1 MNKKTLEIL
10 EYNKLTKLL
19 SEYSTSELGR
29 VKCASL
35 HPLRNREA
43 ILNSLK
49 NTSDAVSRFFSDGKI
64 SFSGNRDLTE
74 CLKAMAIE
82 ARLDIKELLFIASAC
97 ECAKRVYSY
106 GVKEEEKRDSLSDLF
121 DGLSTLEDLSR
132 EIRRVIVSEDEI
144 ADDASSELKRIRR
157 EKVTTAAKVH
167 SDLNKMV
174 TSTYRT
180 YLQDAVITMRNDRY
194 CIPVKAEYKG
204 SVKGI
209 VHDQSK
215 GGLTFFIEPASIVEL
230 NNKLGE
236 LESEEREEINRILH
250 NLSKEAALHSEEL
263 KANQDILTELDFIFA
278 KAGLAVDE
286 EAVIPDYESGEYVD
300 IKKARHPFIDKN
312 KVVPTDIVIGDKYN
326 CLVVTGPNTGGKT
339 VSLKTTGL
347 LCAMGQ
353 SGLFI
358 PAAPGSKLRIFR
370 DIYAEIGDEQSIE
383 QNLSTFSGHMT
394 GIVNI
399 LKEANH
405 NSLCLFDELC
415 SGTDPS
421 EGAALAIAIISRLM
435 EKRATVM
442 VTTHY
447 SELKVFALNTEGV
460 ENACCEFD
468 VETLS
473 PTYKLFIG
481 IAGKSNA
488 FAISEKLG
496 LDRRI
501 IERAKS
507 EMDDSKEDFENL
519 LKDLE
524 ENRKRMEADREEAAR
539 LKDEVKKLK
548 EELDKNKEDV
558 KEKKEKILR
567 EAREEARSILEDAK
581 EEADEAIRL
590 YNSGSSIQEM
600 EKKRAALR
608 KKIDANS
615 SSLNKQEKKVEKTG
629 KRIDVSKLKVGD
641 SVHSISM
648 GMDGTIKK
656 LPDSKGKVIIASG
669 IMEFKADVKDLIYAK
684 EEEVKEAKVQT
695 SYASGFS
702 KSATIS
708 PEINLLGLNSD
719 EAIAELD
726 KYLDD
731 AYISRLHNV
740 RVVHGKG
747 TGALRAA
754 IHKYL
759 RKVDFVSDFH
769 LAEQGEGDAGVTVV
783 VFK

>member
-1 MNKKTLEIL
+1 MDNKTLEIL
-10 EYNKLTKLL
+10 EYNKLIKLL
-19 SEYSTSELGR
+19 SDHATSRLGKN
-29 VKCASL
+29 KCASL

-43 ILNSLK
+43 ILASLG
-49 NTSDAVSRFFSDGKI
+49 NTSDAVSRVLSGRKI
-64 SFSGNRDLTE
+64 SFSGNRDLEE
-74 CLKAMAIE
+74 CFKAMSVEANLDAGELLMIASSAECAQTAASYGLEEEREDSLKAMFE
-82 ARLDIKELLFIASAC
+82 ALVLLN
-97 ECAKRVYSY
+97 
-106 GVKEEEKRDSLSDLF
+106 
-121 DGLSTLEDLSR
+121 DLSGK
-132 EIRRVIVSEDEI
+132 IRKIILSEDEI
-144 ADDASSELKRIRR
+144 ADDASPALKDIRR
-157 EKVTTAAKVH
+157 EKVNTTARIH

-174 TSTYRT
+174 NSTYRS

-204 SVKGI
+204 NVKGI
-209 VHDQSK
+209 VHDQSR
-215 GGLTFFIEPASIVEL
+215 GGMTFFIEPAGIVEL
-230 NNKLGE
+230 NNRIQE
-236 LESEEREEINRILH
+236 LEVEEREEINRILH
-250 NLSKEAALHSEEL
+250 MLSMEAASHLEEL
-263 KANQDILTELDFIFA
+263 KANQEILTELDFIYA
-278 KAGLAVDE
+278 KAALAIEE
-286 EAVIPDYESGEYVD
+286 EAVMPDYESGEYLD
-300 IKKARHPFIDKN
+300 IKKARHPFIEKGR
-312 KVVPTDIVIGDKYN
+312 VVPIDIILGEKYS
-326 CLVVTGPNTGGKT
+326 CLIVTGPNTGGKT

-358 PAAPGSKLRIFR
+358 PAAPGSKLKIFR

-383 QNLSTFSGHMT
+383 QNLSTFSGHMK
-394 GIVNI
+394 GIVRI

-415 SGTDPS
+415 SGTDPT
-421 EGAALAIAIISRLM
+421 EGAALAIAIVSRLM
-435 EKRATVM
+435 EKRATIM
-442 VTTHY
+442 LTTHY
-447 SELKVFALNTEGV
+447 SELKVFAFNTEGV

-468 VETLS
+468 IETLS

-496 LDRRI
+496 LDKRI
-501 IERAKS
+501 IERA
-507 EMDDSKEDFENL
+507 SKELDDAKGDFEDL

-524 ENRKRMEADREEAAR
+524 ETRRSLEADREEEER
-539 LKDEVKKLK
+539 LKKEVEKLK
-548 EELDKNKEDV
+548 EELAKNNQNVREA
-558 KEKKEKILR
+558 KEKILR
-567 EAREEARSILEDAK
+567 EAREEAKSILEDAK

-608 KKIDANS
+608 KKIDDNS
-615 SSLNKQEKKVEKTG
+615 SKLKEKEKKIDKTD
-629 KRIDVSKLKVGD
+629 KRVDVSKIKVGD
-641 SVHSISM
+641 TVRSISM
-648 GMDGTIKK
+648 GMTGQVKK
-656 LPDSKGKVIIASG
+656 LPDAKGNVIIASG
-669 IMEFKADVKDLIYAK
+669 VMEFKVKANDLVYGKA
-684 EEEVKEAKVQT
+684 EAPKEAVRPT

-719 EAIAELD
+719 EAIAKLD

-731 AYISRLHNV
+731 AYLSHLHSV
-740 RVVHGKG
+740 RIVHGKG

-759 RKVDFVSDFH
+759 RGIDFVSEFA

-783 VFK
+783 KF

>member
-1 MNKKTLEIL
+1 MNPKTLQIL
-10 EYNKLTKLL
+10 EYNKIKEMLAETA
-19 SEYSTSELGR
+19 TSELGK

-43 ILNSLK
+43 ILDELQ
-49 NTSDAVSRFFSDGKI
+49 NTDDAVARVLANGRLNV
-64 SFSGNRDLTE
+64 SGNNDLTE
-74 CLKAMAIE
+74 MFRAMMLE
-82 ARLDIKELLFIASAC
+82 APLGIQELIKIADAC
-97 ECAKRVYSY
+97 ECAQRVLSY
-106 GVKEEEKRDSLSDLF
+106 TSEDEKEDTLTEMFKTISPLRELSK
-121 DGLSTLEDLSR
+121 
-132 EIRRVIVSEDEI
+132 EIRRVIVTEDEI

-157 EKVTTAAKVH
+157 EQTNTASKIH

-174 TSTYRT
+174 NSTYRT
-180 YLQDAVITMRNDRY
+180 FLQDAVITMRNNRY
-194 CIPVKAEYKG
+194 CLPVKSEYKA
-204 SVKGI
+204 SVKGL

-215 GGLTFFIEPASIVEL
+215 AGSTFFIEPAGIVEL
-230 NNKLGE
+230 NNRIQE
-236 LESEEREEINRILH
+236 LSVEERDEINRILH
-250 NLSKEAALHSEEL
+250 NLSKEAGIHLEEL
-263 KANQDILTELDFIFA
+263 KANQDILTKLDFIFA
-278 KAGLAVDE
+278 KAGMAIAM
-286 EAVIPDYESGEYVD
+286 EAVKPDYESGEYIDV
-300 IKKARHPFIDKN
+300 KRARHPLIDK
-312 KVVPTDIVIGDKYN
+312 KSVVPIDISLGEKYS
-326 CLVVTGPNTGGKT
+326 CLVITGPNTGGKT

-370 DIYAEIGDEQSIE
+370 DIFAEIGDEQSIE
-383 QNLSTFSGHMT
+383 QSLSTFSGHMK
-394 GIVNI
+394 GIVGI

-435 EKRATVM
+435 DKRTTVM

-496 LDRRI
+496 LDTRI
-501 IERAKS
+501 IDRARQELDES
-507 EMDDSKEDFENL
+507 EECFEDL

-524 ENRKRMEADREEAAR
+524 ETRHNMEADREEAER
-539 LKDEVKKLK
+539 LKNEVAKLK
-548 EELDKNKEDV
+548 EELDRNKENI
-558 KEKKEKILR
+558 KESKEKILR
-567 EAREEARSILEDAK
+567 EAREEAREILEEAK

-600 EKKRAALR
+600 EKKRANLR
-608 KKIDANS
+608 NKIDENS
-615 SSLNKQEKKVEKTG
+615 SKLKTKKQEVNTG
-629 KRIDVSKLKVGD
+629 KRVDVSKLKIGD
-641 SVHSISM
+641 SVKSISM
-648 GMDGTIKK
+648 GIKGEVKK
-656 LPDSKGKVIIASG
+656 LPDSKGNVIVASG
-669 IMEFKADVKDLIYAK
+669 VMEMKVKADDLIYAEASVEK
-684 EEEVKEAKVQT
+684 EPTMKTA
-695 SYASGFS
+695 YASGFS
-702 KSATIS
+702 KASTIS
-708 PEINLLGLNSD
+708 TEINLLGLNSD
-719 EAIAELD
+719 EAISKLD

-731 AYISRLHNV
+731 AYLSHLHSV

-747 TGALRAA
+747 TGALRTAV
-754 IHKYL
+754 HKFL
-759 RKVDFVSDFH
+759 RNQNYVDEFH
-769 LAEQGEGDAGVTVV
+769 LGEQGEGDAGVTIVK
-783 VFK
+783 FK

>member
-1 MNKKTLEIL
+1 MNRKTLEIL
-10 EYNKLTKLL
+10 EYDKLIKLL
-19 SEYSTSELGR
+19 SGCATSELGK

-43 ILNSLK
+43 ILNNLQ
-49 NTSDAVSRFFSDGKI
+49 NTSDAVARILANKRI
-64 SFSGNRDLTE
+64 SFAGNRDLSE
-74 CLKAMAIE
+74 CFKVLSVGAS
-82 ARLDIKELLFIASAC
+82 LDISELLSVASSA
-97 ECAKRVYSY
+97 ECVSNARSW
-106 GVKEEEKRDSLSDLF
+106 GVEEEKEDSLKEMFENLAP
-121 DGLSTLEDLSR
+121 LNELSR

-144 ADDASSELKRIRR
+144 ADDASGTLKDIRR
-157 EKVTTAAKVH
+157 EKANTTSKIH

-174 TSTYRT
+174 SSTYRT

-215 GGLTFFIEPASIVEL
+215 GGMTFFIEPAGIVEL
-230 NNKLGE
+230 NNRIQE
-236 LESEEREEINRILH
+236 LEVEEREEINRILH
-250 NLSKEAALHSEEL
+250 VLSNEAGEHLEEL
-263 KANQDILTELDFIFA
+263 KANQEIMTDLDFIFA
-278 KAGLAVDE
+278 KAKLAIE
-286 EAVIPDYESGEYVD
+286 QEAVMPDYESGEYLD
-300 IKKARHPFIDKN
+300 IRKARHPFIDKS
-312 KVVPTDIVIGDKYN
+312 KVVPIDILLGESYS
-326 CLVVTGPNTGGKT
+326 CLIVTGPNTGGKT

-358 PAAPGSKLRIFR
+358 PAAPGSKLKIFR

-383 QNLSTFSGHMT
+383 QNLSTFSGHMK
-394 GIVNI
+394 GIVSI

-415 SGTDPS
+415 SGTDPT
-421 EGAALAIAIISRLM
+421 EGAALAIAIVSRLM
-435 EKRATVM
+435 EKRATIM
-442 VTTHY
+442 LTTHY
-447 SELKVFALNTEGV
+447 AELKVFAFNTEGV

-496 LDRRI
+496 LDKRI
-501 IERAKS
+501 IERAKQ
-507 EMDDSKEDFENL
+507 EMDESTGDFEDL

-524 ENRKRMEADREEAAR
+524 DTRKNLEADREEAERLKKEVAK
-539 LKDEVKKLK
+539 LKDE
-548 EELDKNKEDV
+548 LDKSNDSV
-558 KEKKEKILR
+558 RASKEKILR
-567 EAREEARSILEDAK
+567 EAREEAKSILEDAK

-590 YNSGSSIQEM
+590 YNSGMTIQEM
-600 EKKRAALR
+600 EKKRASLR
-608 KKIDANS
+608 KKIDDNS
-615 SSLNKQEKKVEKTG
+615 SKIKTNEKKVENTG
-629 KRIDVSKLKVGD
+629 KKVDKDKLKVGD
-641 SVHSISM
+641 KVHSISM
-648 GMDGTIKK
+648 GMTGEVKK
-656 LPDSKGKVIIASG
+656 LADSKGKITIASG
-669 IMEFKADVKDLIYAK
+669 IMEFKVSADDLIYAK
-684 EEEVKEAKVQT
+684 VEEVKEPSRPT

-702 KSATIS
+702 KAATIS
-708 PEINLLGLNSD
+708 AEINLLGLNSD
-719 EAIAELD
+719 EAIAKLD

-731 AYISRLHNV
+731 AYLSHLHSV

-759 RKVDFVSDFH
+759 KRLDFVSEFA

-783 VFK
+783 KFK

>member
-1 MNKKTLEIL
+1 MDKKTLEIL
-10 EYNKLTKLL
+10 EYNKLIKLL
-19 SEYSTSELGR
+19 SDHASSELGKI
-29 VKCASL
+29 KCASL

-43 ILNSLK
+43 ILNNLE
-49 NTSDAVSRFFSDGKI
+49 NTSDAVSRILSSRKI
-64 SFSGNRDLTE
+64 SFSGNKNLE
-74 CLKAMAIE
+74 EIFKAMSVE
-82 ARLDIKELLFIASAC
+82 ANLDAKELLMIASSA
-97 ECAKRVYSY
+97 ECAKTAASY
-106 GVKEEEKRDSLSDLF
+106 GLEDEREDSLRAMFEALVPLNE
-121 DGLSTLEDLSR
+121 LSGK
-132 EIRRVIVSEDEI
+132 IRKIILSEDEI
-144 ADDASSELKRIRR
+144 ADDASSTLKDIRR
-157 EKVTTAAKVH
+157 EKVNTTARIH

-174 TSTYRT
+174 NSTYRS

-209 VHDQSK
+209 VHDQSR
-215 GGLTFFIEPASIVEL
+215 GGMTFFIEPAGIVEL
-230 NNKLGE
+230 NNRIQE
-236 LESEEREEINRILH
+236 LEVEEKEEIARILH
-250 NLSKEAALHSEEL
+250 MLSMEAASHLEEL
-263 KANQDILTELDFIFA
+263 KSNQEIMTDLDFIYA
-278 KAGLAVDE
+278 KAALAIDE
-286 EAVIPDYESGEYVD
+286 EAVMPDYESGEYLD
-300 IKKARHPFIDKN
+300 IKKARHPFIEKGR
-312 KVVPTDIVIGDKYN
+312 VVPIDIVLGEKYS
-326 CLVVTGPNTGGKT
+326 CLIVTGPNTGGKT

-358 PAAPGSKLRIFR
+358 PAAPGSKLKIFR

-394 GIVNI
+394 GIVRI

-415 SGTDPS
+415 SGTDPT
-421 EGAALAIAIISRLM
+421 EGAALAIAIVSRLM
-435 EKRATVM
+435 EKRATIM
-442 VTTHY
+442 LTTHY
-447 SELKVFALNTEGV
+447 SELKVFAFNTEGV

-468 VETLS
+468 IETLS

-496 LDRRI
+496 LDKRI
-501 IERAKS
+501 IERAAR
-507 EMDDSKEDFENL
+507 EMDETEGNFEDL

-524 ENRKRMEADREEAAR
+524 ETRKNLEADREEEER
-539 LKDEVKKLK
+539 LKKEVEKLK
-548 EELDKNKEDV
+548 EELDKSNQNVRET
-558 KEKKEKILR
+558 KEKILR
-567 EAREEARSILEDAK
+567 EAREEAKSILEDAK

-590 YNSGSSIQEM
+590 YNSGMTIQEM
-600 EKKRAALR
+600 EKKRATLR
-608 KKIDANS
+608 KKIDDNS
-615 SSLNKQEKKVEKTG
+615 SKIRANEKK
-629 KRIDVSKLKVGD
+629 IDNTDKKVDASKLKIGD
-641 SVHSISM
+641 TVRSISL
-648 GMDGTIKK
+648 GMTGEVKK
-656 LPDSKGKVIIASG
+656 LPDAKGNVIIASG
-669 IMEFKADVKDLIYAK
+669 VMEFKVKVTDLVYAKAK
-684 EEEVKEAKVQT
+684 EEKEAVRMT

-719 EAIAELD
+719 EAIAKLD

-731 AYISRLHNV
+731 AYLSHLHSV
-740 RVVHGKG
+740 RIVHGKG

-759 RKVDFVSDFH
+759 KGIDFVSEFA

-783 VFK
+783 KF